1 MSRSSVAMTAPVISQ
16 QISQPIAMTAPVIS
30 QAVSESIYEVSFLM
44 PKQYTLQTL
53 PIPNDKRIRI
63 HTVESKTIA
72 VISFARYATQS
83 NIDHYRKKLLS

>member
-1 MSRSSVAMTAPVISQ
+1 MTAPVISQ

-30 QAVSESIYEVSFLM
+30 QVVSESIYEVSFLM

-72 VISFARYATQS
+72 VIGFARYATQS